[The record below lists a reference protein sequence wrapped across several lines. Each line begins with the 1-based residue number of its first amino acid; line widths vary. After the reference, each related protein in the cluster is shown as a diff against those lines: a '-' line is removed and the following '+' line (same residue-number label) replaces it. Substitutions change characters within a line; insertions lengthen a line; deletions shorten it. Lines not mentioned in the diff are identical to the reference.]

1 MEKYL
6 ATPAATVTLRRR
18 KAKPFFMQH
27 PWVFSGA
34 IYKIEGEPGGGDLV
48 TVKDEHGNF
57 VGRGLYDGDSQIAVR
72 LVSWD
77 AEEIIDRAWARRRVA
92 EAVALRTET
101 LALPERTDAWRAVH
115 AEGDRLP
122 GVIVDHFAGHLV
134 MSITDVGMARRR
146 EWLLA
151 ALAEALSPSS
161 VYERDVTISDTGRRA
176 MEARGD
182 VGDAPTPE
190 RIRIHENGIPF
201 DVDARGGQKTGW
213 FCDQRDNRLAI
224 ARYAGGRTVLDL
236 YSYSGGFAI
245 ACIVHGNAS
254 RAVAVDSSA
263 PACELARSN
272 VELNGVADRV
282 TVHKDDAFVH
292 LDRCAENGATF
303 DMVILDPPKLAFRE
317 AHRRKALSVYREIN
331 RRALR
336 VVSPG
341 GILVSC
347 SCSGVVSA
355 GDLLRA
361 VTEAAH
367 EARRTLRLIEERS
380 QPADHP
386 VSPAC
391 PETRY
396 LKCLVF
402 SVV

>member
-1 MEKYL
+1 MGKYL

-34 IYKIEGEPGGGDLV
+34 IYKIDGEPEGGNLV

-57 VGRGLYDGDSQIAVR
+57 VGRGFYDGDSQIAVR

-77 AEEIIDRAWARRRVA
+77 ADEIIDRAWARRRVG
-92 EAVALRTET
+92 EAVALRRET

-122 GVIVDHFAGHLV
+122 GVIADHFAGHLV
-134 MSITDVGMARRR
+134 VTITDVGMARRR
-146 EWLLA
+146 EWLLE
-151 ALAEALSPSS
+151 ALGEALSPSS
-161 VYERDVTISDTGRRA
+161 IYERDVTISDTGRRA

-182 VGDAPTPE
+182 VGESATPE
-190 RIRIHENGIPF
+190 RIRIRENDMSF
-201 DVDARGGQKTGW
+201 DVDVRGGQKTGW
-213 FCDQRDNRLAI
+213 FCDQRDNRLAA
-224 ARYAGGRTVLDL
+224 ARYARGRSVLDA
-236 YSYSGGFAI
+236 YSYSGAFAV
-245 ACIVHGNAS
+245 ACVVRGNAS

-263 PACELARSN
+263 SACELAQGN
-272 VELNGVADRV
+272 IELNGVADRV
-282 TVHKDDAFVH
+282 SVCKGDAFRH
-292 LDRCAENGATF
+292 LERCAESGETF

-331 RRALR
+331 QRALR
-336 VVSPG
+336 VVSAG

-347 SCSGVVSA
+347 SCSGAVSP

-361 VTEAAH
+361 VTGAAH
-367 EARRTLRLIEERS
+367 ETRRTLRLIEERS
-380 QPADHP
+380 QPGDHP

-402 SVV
+402 SVA

>member
-1 MEKYL
+1 MTKYL
-6 ATPAATVTLRRR
+6 ATPAATVTLKRR

-34 IYKIEGEPGGGDLV
+34 IYKIDGEPAGGDLV

-57 VGRGLYDGDSQIAVR
+57 VGRGFFDGDSQIAVR
-72 LVSWD
+72 LVTWD
-77 AEEIIDRAWARRRVA
+77 AQEIIDRAWAHRRVS
-92 EAVALRTET
+92 EAVALRTEI
-101 LALPERTDAWRAVH
+101 LALPEHSDAWRAVH

-122 GVIVDHFAGHLV
+122 GVIADTFAGHLV
-134 MSITDVGMARRR
+134 VSITEIGMARRR
-146 EWLLA
+146 DWILA

-161 VYERDVTISDTGRRA
+161 IYERDVTISDTGRRA

-182 VGDAPTPE
+182 VGEAPTPE
-190 RIRIHENGIPF
+190 RIRIRENAMSF
-201 DVDARGGQKTGW
+201 DIDVRGGQKTGW
-213 FCDQRDNRLAI
+213 FCDQRANRLAA
-224 ARYAGGRTVLDL
+224 ARYAGGRSVLDV
-236 YSYSGGFAI
+236 YSYSAAFAI
-245 ACIVHGNAS
+245 ACVVVGNAS

-263 PACELARSN
+263 RACELARDN
-272 VELNGVADRV
+272 AAANGIAERV
-282 TVHKDDAFVH
+282 TVFKDDAFAH
-292 LDRCAENGATF
+292 LERCAKSDETF

-317 AHRRKALSVYREIN
+317 AHRRKALTAYREIN

-341 GILVSC
+341 GLLVSC
-347 SCSGVVSA
+347 SCSGVVSP

-380 QPADHP
+380 QPGDHP

-396 LKCLVF
+396 LKFLVF
-402 SVV
+402 SVA